1 MFASGDDELVSRGVE
16 NQSELLKRRAQMDI
30 LYVGGDE
37 GIATDTDDYG
47 VIIDIV
53 VVDVVDDVDKA
64 GMYLN
69 VQSASPGTMRRV

>member
-1 MFASGDDELVSRGVE
+1 MFASGDDELVSHGVE

-53 VVDVVDDVDKA
+53 VVDDVDKA